1 MQSKTGYLTRSDRM
15 RSRTLSSSARQHE
28 GRSRRTELEIPQPL
42 CHSDDNDDEENSL
55 HSHDSDRD
63 PHPPRRRP
71 LSLRQRLRHFTW
83 AWYTVTM
90 STGGLSV
97 LLFNQPHQFPG
108 LRQIGMAVYAT
119 NIILFLTI
127 TSLLVARF
135 LLHPGSLKASLLH
148 RRESFFVATA
158 LLSIATLLTSTERYV
173 VARADPH
180 AAVVAAVQWS
190 FWAYVAVA
198 VTAAVAQYA
207 SVFSRHRLRLDRAM
221 PTWILPIFPVMLA
234 GTIASVVADTQ
245 PDVAAVPMIVAGLTC
260 QGLGLAVAG
269 MMYALLVG
277 RLFSAG
283 LPDREHRPGLFM
295 CVGPPAFTA
304 LALVGMGNG
313 LPDEFDADF
322 DGVVDARTLRT
333 LAVVCAV
340 FLWALSFWWFGVAA
354 VAVAARTP
362 RYFHLGWW
370 AAVFPNSGFTL
381 ATIALGRAMRCGPIL
396 GVATGMS
403 VGVVLAYM
411 FVLGHTVRA
420 VWVQDIMYPGRD
432 EDFDDA

>member
-1 MQSKTGYLTRSDRM
+1 M
-15 RSRTLSSSARQHE
+15 RSRTLSSGARQLEVHPE
-28 GRSRRTELEIPQPL
+28 LVILRQPCRSD
-42 CHSDDNDDEENSL
+42 DDNDDEEQSL
-55 HSHDSDRD
+55 HPSESDPD
-63 PHPPRRRP
+63 PHPHRRSP
-71 LSLRQRLRHFTW
+71 LPFRQRLRHFTW

-108 LRQIGMAVYAT
+108 LRQIGMAVYVS
-119 NIILFLTI
+119 NIAFFLAI
-127 TSLLVARF
+127 TSLLIARF
-135 LLHPGSLKASLLH
+135 VLYPATLKESLTH
-148 RRESFFVATA
+148 RRESFFLPTA
-158 LLSIATLLTSTERYV
+158 LLSVATLITSTERYV
-173 VARADPH
+173 VSRDDP
-180 AAVVAAVQWS
+180 AVVGAVQWS
-190 FWAYVAVA
+190 FWAYVGVA
-198 VTAAVAQYA
+198 VVLAVTQYA
-207 SVFSRHRLRLDRAM
+207 FVFSRHRFRLESAM

-245 PDVAAVPMIVAGLTC
+245 PDVAAVPIIVAGLTC
-260 QGLGLAVAG
+260 QGLGLSVAG
-269 MMYALLVG
+269 MTYALLVG

-313 LPDEFDADF
+313 LPDGFDADS

-354 VAVAARTP
+354 VAVAMRPP

-381 ATIALGRAMRCGPIL
+381 ATIALGRAMGCGPIL

-403 VGVVLAYM
+403 VGVVLAYG